1 MGEVQRCWSIY
12 KSYYPEIYVAQLGAV
27 NSFRDIKKYHWKNAE
42 SSWVAVRK
50 GKEGLNKFNE
60 PQSGIF
66 ARNVANQRYQ
76 MEKNRWFLDCSVPI
90 INMPAN
96 KLIE

>member
-1 MGEVQRCWSIY
+1 M
-12 KSYYPEIYVAQLGAV
+12 L
-27 NSFRDIKKYHWKNAE
+27 
-42 SSWVAVRK
+42 K

-66 ARNVANQRYQ
+66 ARNVANQRYHLG
-76 MEKNRWFLDCSVPI
+76 KNILWFFDELIECLVQI

-96 KLIE
+96 KLSR